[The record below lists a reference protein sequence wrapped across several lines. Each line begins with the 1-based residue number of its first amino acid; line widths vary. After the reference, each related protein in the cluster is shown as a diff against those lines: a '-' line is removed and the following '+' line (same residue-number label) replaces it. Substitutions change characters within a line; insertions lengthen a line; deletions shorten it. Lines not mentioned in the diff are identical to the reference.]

1 MPPVRQVLLVCAS
14 CLSSGIVTL
23 PAATHPAGFLPAA
36 ATLVAVWLCAVGCA
50 LMLLEAASVAG
61 ERPNIPTMLHRVL
74 GLGSAGRL
82 ICCALYVV
90 TYGTALAMCLVEAG
104 RRVGLLIAVVTDCL
118 GTDLV
123 MHCYTLTAPK
133 GPTVR
138 AGGSASPHGHKA
150 AAGAPH
156 LLACT
161 LCLGLA
167 LWRGRG
173 AVERWCSAC
182 VLGACLAFGAL
193 VHYATTETW
202 TTDLE
207 DAYAIGPG
215 HTQATGMAGLLT
227 RVSWLEMRKP
237 LASITTAL
245 SLHIVVVPS
254 VFEAANYNLRQ
265 ASRAIVLGSL
275 LALLLTV
282 AWQAVVFSSMPLSDH
297 GPPLTGPRLLEGL
310 REVAGMSLPLF
321 SLLAL
326 GGSMLGLG
334 LGCVDWALDAA
345 RSVAGNGSGGLG
357 RGEAVGLV
365 LAPCVVAAM
374 LAPTHVHAAS
384 GLLRRSGIAGVV
396 CGALPLALGWR
407 VRLQTRRGND
417 VKPNSPR
424 ESPSKGWRPV
434 LLGGLPVLLA
444 LTLAT
449 AALLLAGLGGEE
461 HS

>member
-1 MPPVRQVLLVCAS
+1 MQDHTNDPVWKQAIAGSQMLLV
-14 CLSSGIVTL
+14 
-23 PAATHPAGFLPAA
+23 
-36 ATLVAVWLCAVGCA
+36 
-50 LMLLEAASVAG
+50 
-61 ERPNIPTMLHRVL
+61 
-74 GLGSAGRL
+74 
-82 ICCALYVV
+82 
-90 TYGTALAMCLVEAG
+90 
-104 RRVGLLIAVVTDCL
+104 
-118 GTDLV
+118 
-123 MHCYTLTAPK
+123 
-133 GPTVR
+133 
-138 AGGSASPHGHKA
+138 
-150 AAGAPH
+150 
-156 LLACT
+156 
-161 LCLGLA
+161 
-167 LWRGRG
+167 
-173 AVERWCSAC
+173 
-182 VLGACLAFGAL
+182 AFGAL

-215 HTQATGMAGLLT
+215 HTQATGMTGLLT

-345 RSVAGNGSGGLG
+345 RSVEDKDKGKGSGGLG

-384 GLLRRSGIAGVV
+384 GLLRTAARPSPRLTGNT
-396 CGALPLALGWR
+396 GAPRPGNAEPSSYSAQGMMATYGNFYAIEVEKALG
-407 VRLQTRRGND
+407 L
-417 VKPNSPR
+417 
-424 ESPSKGWRPV
+424 EEE
-434 LLGGLPVLLA
+434 GGLLRVGFMHYTTTEEVDRLLA
-444 LTLAT
+444 
-449 AALLLAGLGGEE
+449 ALDRA
-461 HS
+461 